1 MGKRARRAREK
12 RVKKRKKRRV
22 TFNRVVTTQ
31 VIPRSDPPRTERT
44 RGGKGGAREQFAAA
58 QRALGQEE
66 LNVLH
71 QCGHTL
77 EDVIRQVQANVT
89 AELNYDA
96 ARKEQLALYP
106 PVSVDA
112 ATEAA
117 RRARRLPTQ
126 QHEMRQ
132 VVDAQEPFIL
142 PSLPRRPGR
151 CVCYCCRG
159 GVYAGEAFCVH
170 ERCCRRWRRA
180 LPKIQDGFEDS
191 GTDEDSGDD
200 ACLPCPFNPRG
211 GAPAA
216 EPVDAFDGPDNAGGA
231 DWMWDDGDG
240 DGSGFDRNGFFDCD
254 LADDDPIVLYYK
266 GLSSSGAPATDSG
279 TSRGTTDPALDDSDG
294 SDDSD
299 VDYSL
304 WDLDAETKA
313 FYDEC
318 GEDLE
323 ADYQWR
329 RRKRAA
335 R

>member
-1 MGKRARRAREK
+1 MPGSKKKARKRARKRAAK
-12 RVKKRKKRRV
+12 RRRV
-22 TFNRVVTTQ
+22 TFSRAVTTQ
-31 VIPRSDPPRTERT
+31 VIPSSDPPRTGRT

-66 LNVLH
+66 LNVRH

-126 QHEMRQ
+126 QREMRQ

-191 GTDEDSGDD
+191 GTDEESGDD
-200 ACLPCPFNPRG
+200 ACLPCSADPCG

-216 EPVDAFDGPDNAGGA
+216 EPVDAFDGPDDAGGA

-240 DGSGFDRNGFFDCD
+240 DGSSFDQNGFFDCD
-254 LADDDPIVLYYK
+254 LADDDPIMLLHNRRSAAAA
-266 GLSSSGAPATDSG
+266 GSG
-279 TSRGTTDPALDDSDG
+279 TSRGTSGPALDDSDD
-294 SDDSD
+294 SDDPD
-299 VDYSL
+299 MDYSL
-304 WDLDAETKA
+304 WDVDAETWS
-313 FYDEC
+313 FYEEY
-318 GEDLE
+318 GEELE
-323 ADYQWR
+323 EQYQWE

-335 R
+335 N

>member
-1 MGKRARRAREK
+1 MLYTWGPQRLTISLRDPRLGVGVNWAAGRSAGRGAAVAAAQRRHTEHCREVPDPAQAAPGMGKRARRAREK

-22 TFNRVVTTQ
+22 TFNRAVTTQ
-31 VIPRSDPPRTERT
+31 VIPPSSDPPRTERT

-66 LNVLH
+66 LNVRQ

-151 CVCYCCRG
+151 CVCFCCRG

-180 LPKIQDGFEDS
+180 L
-191 GTDEDSGDD
+191 T
-200 ACLPCPFNPRG
+200 
-211 GAPAA
+211 PA
-216 EPVDAFDGPDNAGGA
+216 G
-231 DWMWDDGDG
+231 
-240 DGSGFDRNGFFDCD
+240 
-254 LADDDPIVLYYK
+254 
-266 GLSSSGAPATDSG
+266 
-279 TSRGTTDPALDDSDG
+279 
-294 SDDSD
+294 
-299 VDYSL
+299 
-304 WDLDAETKA
+304 
-313 FYDEC
+313 
-318 GEDLE
+318 
-323 ADYQWR
+323 
-329 RRKRAA
+329 
-335 R
+335 